1 MTPASR
7 TGRRERGDDG
17 FTTVASLGLL
27 AVVVA
32 ATLVVLA
39 LGVVQV
45 TRHRAE
51 SAADLAALAA
61 AHHAL
66 EGREAACHAARKV
79 AEAQRARLDRCA
91 LDGLDAVVRVT
102 VPLPGRLAAFGPVPA
117 QARAGAR

>member
-1 MTPASR
+1 MTSA
-7 TGRRERGDDG
+7 TRRKARGDDG

-27 AVVVA
+27 VVVVA

-51 SAADLAALAA
+51 AAADLAALAA

-66 EGREAACHAARKV
+66 EGPEAACRAARQV
-79 AEAQRARLDRCA
+79 VEAQRASLRDCT

-102 VPLPGRLAAFGPVPA
+102 VPLPGRLGPLGPVPA